1 MVNLG
6 VTFRNSKWSS
16 YARKNVSL
24 QFVHKYL
31 RNLGLILLA
40 LLLSVFFNPTNLVDN
55 LWGALDTTL
64 SNVLFGYFF
73 LLAVLH
79 TIVNGVYTIFFTQ
92 FQRSNKTSLIS
103 RNTLARSE
111 IMSKN
116 SELMLVYSW
125 LQQPTSSKTLEN
137 VFSQTSSSSTS
148 KLELTKSLFKL
159 TQPLTLLKAAGKATD
174 GIVLPDSLVTS
185 STSTFR
191 FPTQSLSL
199 RMHTRVLNGEALSL
213 TTEVPRFKW
222 AIAPVSGVPSTF
234 NPTRYSK
241 LGNFYLPSV
250 TASQL
255 AAASRNYS
263 EMGISSELLANQKAL
278 IQRNAWLYKF
288 STLNR
293 NVLNHSKNITRTKS
307 FLSTT
312 FTPFSLPT
320 KNIWA
325 ASEVNLSQ
333 QGSAL
338 QRSLAAN
345 STSAFPTHS
354 LRLPT
359 TSVSSTTLNSTLRS
373 AELSYLWMIK
383 RLYLFNN
390 LAANQSVSL
399 PTLELNSQKP
409 SLSTFTSPRI
419 NLNVLTSYL
428 LQSPQLATD
437 FTSSFTPNL
446 TKISKVASIATPTEP
461 LTLNYVN
468 TGIYT
473 SSFATLAT
481 TFESTLAHSDRNNV
495 YSSPLYLPDVT
506 TTGFDTTLLE
516 LKGNSTRNEPTFNQA
531 NVALTRDLTLL
542 ADLRLVH
549 MLF

>member
-16 YARKNVSL
+16 YGRKNISL
-24 QFVHKYL
+24 QFVHKYV
-31 RNLGLILLA
+31 RNLGLVLLL

-73 LLAVLH
+73 ILAVLH
-79 TIVNGVYTIFFTQ
+79 TIVNGIYTMFFTQ
-92 FQRSNKTSLIS
+92 LQKSNKTILSS
-103 RNTLARSE
+103 RNILTRSE
-111 IMSKN
+111 VMSKN
-116 SELMLVYSW
+116 SEQLLVYNW
-125 LQQPTSSKTLEN
+125 LQQPTSSETLEN
-137 VFSQTSSSSTS
+137 VFSQTNSSSTN
-148 KLELTKSLFKL
+148 KLELTQSLFKL
-159 TQPLTLLKAAGKATD
+159 TQPLTLLKTVGKATN
-174 GIVLPDSLVTS
+174 GLISPDLVT
-185 STSTFR
+185 TSDAPLSR

-199 RMHTRVLNGEALSL
+199 RMRTRALNGGATSP
-213 TTEVPRFKW
+213 TTELQRFKW
-222 AIAPVSGVPSTF
+222 TIAPVSTTPSTL

-307 FLSTT
+307 FLTGT

-325 ASEVNLSQ
+325 ASEVNFSQ

-338 QRSLAAN
+338 QRSLTGA
-345 STSAFPTHS
+345 SSSALTAHS

-359 TSVSSTTLNSTLRS
+359 TSVSSATLNSTLRS

-399 PTLELNSQKP
+399 PTLDVNLRKP
-409 SLSTFTSPRI
+409 SFSKFTSPRI

-437 FTSSFTPNL
+437 FTPSFTPNL
-446 TKISKVASIATPTEP
+446 TKISKLTSVATPTEP

-468 TGIYT
+468 SGIYT

-481 TFESTLAHSDRNNV
+481 TFESTLAHNDRSNV

-506 TTGFDTTLLE
+506 TMGFDTSLVE
-516 LKGNSTRNEPTFNQA
+516 LNAQSTRNEITPHQVNA
-531 NVALTRDLTLL
+531 ALTRDLTLL
-542 ADLRLVH
+542 TDLRLVH